1 MITQVTFTGIDAQTD
16 IGRLADIQKR
26 YPFVE
31 FGVLVSRSR
40 QGKEN
45 RYPQLSLLE
54 RFEGLGLNLSC
65 HVCGSLAHEIILE
78 NQTRRFARYSDASLR
93 DYLGR
98 FMSLFKRIQL
108 NVAEAKDLPEETL
121 IWIPTGIEELIIQ
134 HNPTE
139 LQFRNINYI
148 GNFELAHLMDAS
160 GGRGKETNFIPHLW
174 DARTGYAGGL
184 NPENIIKQI
193 QPLLKVKPSV
203 EYRNDFWIDM
213 ESGVRTNDWFDL
225 NKVESVLKKLM
236 EDKTFKEQLNAQEK
250 ARIKEQQEQ
259 EKQRFIYAMGNSLLN
274 DPDFSFIPTE
284 EYEQYILDAIW
295 YWKHKIGCKRALHVG
310 DEKAWT
316 WIRKKILQIAKNEA
330 YE

>member
-1 MITQVTFTGIDAQTD
+1 MITQVTFTGIDAHTD

-65 HVCGSLAHEIILE
+65 HVCDSLAREIILE
-78 NQTRRFARYSDASLR
+78 NQTRRFERYSDASLR

-98 FMSLFKRIQL
+98 FMSLFKRVQL
-108 NVAEAKDLPEETL
+108 NIAEAEDLPEETF
-121 IWIPTGIEELIIQ
+121 IWIPYGIEELIIQ
-134 HNPTE
+134 HNPTQ
-139 LQFRNINYI
+139 LQFRNITYI
-148 GNFELAHLMDAS
+148 ENFELAHLMDAS

-174 DARTGYAGGL
+174 DKRTGYAGGL
-184 NPENIIKQI
+184 NPENIIRQI
-193 QPLLKVKPSV
+193 QPLLKVKPSI

-213 ESGVRTNDWFDL
+213 ESGVRTHDWFDL
-225 NKVESVLKKLM
+225 NKVESVLSTLM
-236 EDKTFKEQLNAQEK
+236 EDKTFKAQLDAQEINH
-250 ARIKEQQEQ
+250 IKERQEQ

-274 DPDFSFIPTE
+274 DPDFGFIPTE
-284 EYEQYILDAIW
+284 LYEQYILDAIW

-316 WIRKKILQIAKNEA
+316 WIRKKILQLAKHET